1 MNHTDTSS
9 TIDIAVI
16 GGGAA
21 GMAAAWFSRRGTVPE
36 STFPVRTALFER
48 NDRLGKKLLSTGNG
62 RCNLTNLD
70 SHTNR
75 FHGSDPEFVQEAFT
89 RFPPSEVIARFEEL
103 GVTCTVEENSKVF
116 PASLH
121 ASSVLDALRLALD
134 ENNIALFTGIK
145 IVAVGKQGNLF
156 SLAASDGKTYRSR
169 AIIVATGGMSAP
181 ATGSDGNGYK
191 LLAPFSHH
199 RVATAPSIVQLT
211 TDTSFVKPL
220 AGHKIQGTVT
230 LTLGTENIRTEQ
242 GEILFTDYGLSGPPV
257 LQLSGYVARALRD
270 VQPSRPVAP
279 MVITI
284 DFLPGYTFDETFALL
299 RKRKNTFSGRTL
311 EEYLTGFFQ
320 RRLAYG
326 LLKHALRKP
335 LSTPVARLTDQEITL
350 LARTCKELPITV
362 TGTRSFTHAQATSGG
377 IATTD
382 FNPATMESLKCPGLF
397 VCGELLDIDGD
408 CGGFNLQWAW
418 ASGFM
423 AGSGAVDYLQRH
435 R

>member
-1 MNHTDTSS
+1 MNRTDT
-9 TIDIAVI
+9 TATFDIAII

-21 GMAAAWFSRRGTVPE
+21 GMAAAWFARRCSTPE
-36 STFPVRTALFER
+36 NASPPRIALFER
-48 NDRLGKKLLSTGNG
+48 NNRLGKKLLATGNG

-70 SHTNR
+70 SRTDR
-75 FHGSDPEFVQEAFT
+75 FHGSDPDFVQEAFT

-103 GVTCTVEENSKVF
+103 GVSCTVEDRSKVF

-134 ENNIALFTGIK
+134 ENNITLFTGMK
-145 IVAVGKQGNLF
+145 IVSVKKQGSLF
-156 SLAASDGKTYRSR
+156 SLTAADGQTIRSR
-169 AIIVATGGMSAP
+169 ALIVATGGMSAP
-181 ATGSDGNGYK
+181 TTGSDGNGYK
-191 LLAPFSHH
+191 LLTPFAHR

-211 TDTSFVKPL
+211 TETSFVKPL
-220 AGHKIQGTVT
+220 AGHKIQGAVT
-230 LTLGTENIRTEQ
+230 LTIGSQNVRTEQ

-270 VQPSRPVAP
+270 MQPSPSAVP
-279 MVITI
+279 ITITI
-284 DFLPGYTFDETFALL
+284 DFLPRYSFDETFALL
-299 RKRKNTFSGRTL
+299 QKRKQSFSGRTL

-326 LLKHALRKP
+326 LLKYALHKP
-335 LSTPVARLTDQEITL
+335 LSTTVASLTDQEIAS
-350 LARTCKELPITV
+350 LARVCKELPITV
-362 TGTRSFTHAQATSGG
+362 TGTRSFTHAQATAGG
-377 IATTD
+377 IATAD
-382 FNPATMESLKCPGLF
+382 FNPASMESLKCPGLF